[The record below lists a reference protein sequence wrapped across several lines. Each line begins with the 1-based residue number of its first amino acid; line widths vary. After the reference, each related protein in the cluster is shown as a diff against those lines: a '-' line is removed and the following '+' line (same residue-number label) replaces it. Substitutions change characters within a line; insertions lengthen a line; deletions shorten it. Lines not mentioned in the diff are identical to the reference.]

1 MGSAGLAFPQ
11 AVLFACNFNTVRSV
25 MAEGLMRR
33 RFAKRIYVESVG
45 VRKGLEPDPFVAV
58 VMDELGVDVSKHRA
72 RRFLDLEDESFD
84 LIVTLTP
91 EAHHQA
97 LEFTRSLAVD
107 VEYWPTL
114 DPTDAQGAREQRLDA
129 YRAVRDALDKRIAQ
143 RFAEAATP

>member
-1 MGSAGLAFPQ
+1 MAAGAILPQ

-25 MAEGLMRR
+25 MAEGLMKR

-45 VRKGLEPDPFVAV
+45 VRKGLEPDPFVAA
-58 VMDELGVDVSKHRA
+58 VMDELGVEVAKHRPRTFA
-72 RRFLDLEDESFD
+72 DLDDESFD

-107 VEYWPTL
+107 VEYWPTF
-114 DPTDAQGAREQRLDA
+114 DPTEGQGSRDQRLA
-129 YRAVRDALDKRIAQ
+129 EYRAVRDALDRRIAQ
-143 RFAEAATP
+143 RFAEAASP